1 MTTLQIKEPKQRRS
15 REVLERI
22 VDTALASLA
31 ETVLGRVAQ
40 LRDWAGPDSAIH
52 VALDGVGSKVAEWP
66 RGNTDLERP
75 AVPWEIRRY
84 AARALIDG
92 TRRVEFD
99 NVEVIN
105 GGPMLWCRIDGM
117 VVAVP
122 SLRLLP
128 GTQVRR
134 AGDLGRL
141 ILSEDVAADLGLLP
155 RP

>member
-1 MTTLQIKEPKQRRS
+1 
-15 REVLERI
+15 
-22 VDTALASLA
+22 
-31 ETVLGRVAQ
+31 
-40 LRDWAGPDSAIH
+40 
-52 VALDGVGSKVAEWP
+52 
-66 RGNTDLERP
+66 
-75 AVPWEIRRY
+75 VPWEIRRY
-84 AARALIDG
+84 AARALMDG

-128 GTQVRR
+128 GKQVRR